1 MAKKRAPNEAEE
13 LAGLCA
19 NAHATL
25 ARAGR
30 NLHDDVGPQLAG
42 AGLLLSLVKADFPKA
57 APAIQEV
64 LSALDGAMES
74 VRALSQQLNAS
85 PVDRLGLRH
94 ALTRFA
100 DQNPAV
106 ELTYS
111 ATAVLSRE
119 TAAALY
125 DLSAAAIRAAVNSE
139 AERVR
144 VNVTGTAGIRI
155 RITDDGRSSGRTRAL
170 AVPVRLA
177 QAAGLAIELSTGKS
191 TIVSV
196 SYAVRRSAGR

>member
-1 MAKKRAPNEAEE
+1 MAKKRVLSEADE
-13 LAGLCA
+13 LADLCG

-42 AGLLLSLVKADFPKA
+42 AGILLSLVKSDFPKA
-57 APAIQEV
+57 ASAIQEV
-64 LSALDGAMES
+64 LNALDGAMES
-74 VRALSQQLNAS
+74 VRALSQELNAS

-100 DQNPAV
+100 DQNPV
-106 ELTYS
+106 VQLTYS
-111 ATAVLSRE
+111 ATATLSRE

-125 DLSAAAIRAAVNSE
+125 DVASAAIRAAGKAG
-139 AERVR
+139 AERIR
-144 VNVTGTAGIRI
+144 VSVTGTAGVRV
-155 RITDDGRSSGRTRAL
+155 RITDDGRSAGRIRAL
-170 AVPVRLA
+170 AVPKRLA
-177 QAAGLAIELSTGKS
+177 RAAGLAIELSTGKS